1 MARDRF
7 GVDVNWLQHFAG
19 ADDDQGR
26 ASPVR
31 GPDLP
36 PMFRPGRSVHRGEQV
51 VSAVDVGSLGVGER
65 FWRDG
70 HEYEVMRNN
79 GARYVQATGVTK
91 QANVYLEQ
99 DEEVEV
105 KPRAD

>member
-1 MARDRF
+1 VARDRF
-7 GVDVNWLQHFAG
+7 GLGVNWLQQLTG
-19 ADDDQGR
+19 ADHDRGR
-26 ASPVR
+26 APLVPES
-31 GPDLP
+31 DLP
-36 PMFRPGRSVHRGEQV
+36 PMFRPDSSVHRGEQV
-51 VSAVDVGSLGVGER
+51 VSEVDVGSLGVGER

>member
-1 MARDRF
+1 VARDRF